1 MREMKS
7 VKKARKQTLGFLTK
21 TTIGEK
27 KKRKANN
34 RRRNHGGTPSFAS
47 SLYGSLL
54 LQLRSRN
61 RALKLN
67 EICCDDTSVIDLR
80 LCMVYILSFVEIKTE
95 ADNLLL
101 ARHEEAMMMS
111 FGLTKDVIFMC
122 PDVAA
127 EMIMWHYVARDGS
140 PWDVEVNPRMME

>member
-80 LCMVYILSFVEIKTE
+80 LCMVYIL
-95 ADNLLL
+95 L